1 MTHTHTFS
9 HDELSLVVNALR
21 EVATAHYRSS
31 VLNANP
37 DTYQQFVNL
46 ETFAN
51 ILELPLRAVHDEP
64 QLGDDVSEYADE
76 PDTEPRGSHDMSDDG
91 DALASAGHGTDEDY
105 GGSHGGAL

>member
-21 EVATAHYRSS
+21 EVATARYRSS

-37 DTYQQFVNL
+37 DTYQQGANL
-46 ETFAN
+46 DTFAS
-51 ILELPLRAVHDEP
+51 ILELPLRKAA
-64 QLGDDVSEYADE
+64 LGDDVSEYADE

-105 GGSHGGAL
+105 GGSHGGVE